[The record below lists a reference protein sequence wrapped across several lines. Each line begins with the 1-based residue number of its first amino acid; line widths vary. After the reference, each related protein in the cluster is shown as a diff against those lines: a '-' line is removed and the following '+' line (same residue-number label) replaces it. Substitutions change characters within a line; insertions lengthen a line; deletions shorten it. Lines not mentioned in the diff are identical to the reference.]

1 MDLEVRSSDWGPG
14 SRAERLGAR
23 RHWIEAVDGGC
34 CSLPDGWGTDRLPVH
49 MERVVR
55 SWEDEEGHGRYVD
68 RQQQVL
74 VSSGA
79 RRHVGAGPVQDGAA
93 GATASDRGGALH
105 DEVSG
110 STSGGNYEEVP
121 DGLLR
126 GDNTGGSTSGNRGEA
141 CRTEVPKGTT
151 GRDL

>member
-23 RHWIEAVDGGC
+23 RHWIEAADGGC
-34 CSLPDGWGTDRLPVH
+34 CSLPDGWGTDRLPAH

-79 RRHVGAGPVQDGAA
+79 RRHVVRRSSPGSWRLVPRPLTEVVLF
-93 GATASDRGGALH
+93 TMRWEALRMWITRRCR
-105 DEVSG
+105 EAQ
-110 STSGGNYEEVP
+110 
-121 DGLLR
+121 
-126 GDNTGGSTSGNRGEA
+126 RGEA
-141 CRTEVPKGTT
+141 MMRRRYGGHAGCRGAVHWQG
-151 GRDL
+151 GLWQG